1 MKPAWP
7 KALDAFDR
15 TLPARGTTYP
25 QPFAELMRGR
35 DKRALGDLFGLKNF
49 GVNITRIA
57 PGGISAL
64 RHWHRTQD
72 EFIFVLQGRP
82 TLVTEGGE
90 TQLEPGMCA
99 GFRAGDANGHQ
110 IANRTAEEVVYLEV
124 GDRSPGDAAT
134 YPDDDLRAEI
144 GPDGR
149 WRYLHKDGKPY

>member
-1 MKPAWP
+1 MKRAWP
-7 KALDAFDR
+7 KALDALDR
-15 TLPARGTTYP
+15 GLAAKASSYP
-25 QPFAELMRGR
+25 PPFAERMKGR

-64 RHWHRTQD
+64 RHYHRTQD
-72 EFIFVLQGRP
+72 EFVFVLQGRP
-82 TLVTEGGE
+82 TLVTQDAE

-99 GFRAGDANGHQ
+99 GFPAGDEDGHQ
-110 IANRTAEEVVYLEV
+110 LVNRTAQEVVYLEI
-124 GDRSPGDAAT
+124 GDRSPGDAAA
-134 YPDDDLRAEI
+134 YPDDDLKAEL

>member
-1 MKPAWP
+1 
-7 KALDAFDR
+7 
-15 TLPARGTTYP
+15 
-25 QPFAELMRGR
+25 
-35 DKRALGDLFGLKNF
+35 
-49 GVNITRIA
+49 
-57 PGGISAL
+57 
-64 RHWHRTQD
+64 
-72 EFIFVLQGRP
+72 
-82 TLVTEGGE
+82 VTEGGE

>member
-15 TLPARGTTYP
+15 TLPVRGTTYP